1 MLVCAISWEQRKFS
15 DFTFPAGERN
25 KDDLDL
31 EPFAITNN
39 QGFIAQSEAH
49 DDFGYMKDV
58 DRKMYIVVK
67 PNSFAYNPARINVGS
82 LGYYEGEENV
92 IVSSLYEV
100 FQTAE
105 YVDDKFLKHWFK
117 TKAFQDWIERLQ
129 EGSVRLYFYYD
140 KLCECIMSMPSVE
153 EQRKIGAY
161 LDKIDN
167 LITLHQREYF
177 LFDFSGE
184 SAKTAQNTLSWEQR
198 KLSDMVERVTRK
210 NENLESE
217 LPLTI
222 SAQYGLIDQ
231 NEFFDKRIASR
242 DVSGYYLLKKGE
254 FAYNKS
260 TSSDAP
266 WGAVKRL
273 DRYEMGVLS
282 TLYIVFALKEDG
294 NIDSDFLVS
303 YYDTDC
309 WHKGVQAIAA
319 EGARNHGLLNITP
332 ADYFETVLT
341 VPSNVKEQHQIGTF
355 FAKLDSLITLHQRE
369 PPKEDKILNDIKTD
383 TLFHEYYCQWL
394 VIYKEGSVR
403 GVTMQKYHLTAE
415 WVKKLIPDVK
425 LCDFDRITYQQLIND
440 YAETHERQT
449 TMDFHH
455 QLKGAILD
463 AVDDGLI
470 ARDPTRKVII
480 KGKSPNDK
488 KKKYL
493 SRYELQK
500 LLTSLDLNSGLN
512 MDWLILLIAKTGMRF
527 SEAIA
532 VTPVDFDFTHQTL
545 SVNKTWDYKG
555 EGGFQPTK
563 NKSSVR
569 KIRLD
574 WQTVGQF
581 YAIVR
586 ELNDTAPIFVS
597 KEKKIYNST
606 LNDVLERHCKA
617 VGIPTISVHGLRHTH
632 ASLLLFDGVSIASVA
647 QRLGHSSI
655 NTTQKTYLHIIRE
668 LENKDIDLI
677 MKSIS
682 SLLD

>member
-1 MLVCAISWEQRKFS
+1 
-15 DFTFPAGERN
+15 
-25 KDDLDL
+25 
-31 EPFAITNN
+31 
-39 QGFIAQSEAH
+39 
-49 DDFGYMKDV
+49 
-58 DRKMYIVVK
+58 
-67 PNSFAYNPARINVGS
+67 
-82 LGYYEGEENV
+82 
-92 IVSSLYEV
+92 
-100 FQTAE
+100 
-105 YVDDKFLKHWFK
+105 
-117 TKAFQDWIERLQ
+117 
-129 EGSVRLYFYYD
+129 
-140 KLCECIMSMPSVE
+140 
-153 EQRKIGAY
+153 
-161 LDKIDN
+161 
-167 LITLHQREYF
+167 
-177 LFDFSGE
+177 
-184 SAKTAQNTLSWEQR
+184 
-198 KLSDMVERVTRK
+198 MVERVTRK

-355 FAKLDSLITLHQRE
+355 FAKLDSLITLHQRECFSFDFSGESAKTAQKTISWEQRKFSDFAQRESAVEVSSPDCPSVEYEDVIAEEGRLNKDIRLKETQKTGIKFDGTQVLYGKLRPYLHNWLNPDFTGVAVGDWWVLRPICIDKDYLYRLIQTKQFDDVANQSAGSKMPRADWNLISNTEFFVPISMEEQSKIAQAFTDIDTLITLHQRE

-532 VTPVDFDFTHQTL
+532 VTPADFDFTHQTL